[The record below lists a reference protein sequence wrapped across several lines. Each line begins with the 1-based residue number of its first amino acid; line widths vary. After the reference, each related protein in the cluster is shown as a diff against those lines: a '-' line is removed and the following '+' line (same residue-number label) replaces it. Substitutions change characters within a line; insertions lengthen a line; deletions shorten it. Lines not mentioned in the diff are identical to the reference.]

1 MVEEQ
6 SMQHHP
12 AIPLAKS
19 TEDRENDLK
28 QWIDR
33 ISQSNP
39 DLKGFAICPFASSNT
54 YKIVHSS
61 LYDIE
66 PLSEEFGV
74 VIFVIEN
81 NINLEIARQRIVE
94 LNKKYLKYKFF
105 DDFRDE
111 PSYIGPFQTNNGM
124 YNLILYQDAEFLTKM
139 RCILA
144 KTSYYDAWEDDYLR
158 KILENDYEMI
168 QKIRNK

>member
-6 SMQHHP
+6 NMQHHP
-12 AIPLAKS
+12 AIPLVKS
-19 TEDRENDLK
+19 TEDRENDLRK
-28 QWIDR
+28 WIEYV
-33 ISQSNP
+33 SQSNP
-39 DLKGFAICPFASSNT
+39 DLKGFAICPFAKTNT

-61 LYDIE
+61 IYDIE

-81 NINLEIARQRIVE
+81 DINLEIARQRIAE
-94 LNKKYLKYKFF
+94 LNKKYSKYTFF

-111 PSYIGPFQTNNGM
+111 PSHIGPFRTNNGM
-124 YNLILYQDAEFLTKM
+124 YNLILYQNREFLTKM

-144 KTSYYDAWEDDYLR
+144 KTSYYDAWDDEYLR
-158 KILENDYEMI
+158 KILEDDYEMI